1 MATIPPPIDVTGPDQ
16 FTAWLNG
23 YQQGLWAAC
32 QNIDNTAIFLH
43 RGMEDALRAEGID
56 QAGRF
61 GGSSASKAASSVSS
75 KLKRA
80 SEHLHSAIILLKGAK
95 IAATQNVDMPIKAAR
110 DARAHNKAGYTV

>member
-1 MATIPPPIDVTGPDQ
+1 MATIPPPVDVTSPDQ
-16 FTAWLNG
+16 LTAWING

-43 RGMEDALRAEGID
+43 KGMEDALRAEGID

-61 GGSSASKAASSVSS
+61 GSSSASKAAGSVSS

-80 SEHLHSAIILLKGAK
+80 SEHLEAAIKLIKGAK
-95 IAATQNVDMPIKAAR
+95 SAAEKNVDAPIMAAR
-110 DARAHNKAGYTV
+110 EARNRAKTAYTV